1 MERSQW
7 AITRLI
13 KSMFIPKYTTTMK
26 LGNVCALLFT
36 IAAPT
41 SAGALKLL
49 EHDILAAEGVF
60 KLGFHLAA
68 NGLPSPGTCTLDKL
82 SIRREW

>member
-1 MERSQW
+1 
-7 AITRLI
+7 
-13 KSMFIPKYTTTMK
+13 MK
-26 LGNVCALLFT
+26 LENLFALLLT

-41 SAGALKLL
+41 GAGALKLL
-49 EHDILAAEGVF
+49 EHDILAAEGVL
-60 KLGFHLAA
+60 KLGFHLLA

>member
-1 MERSQW
+1 
-7 AITRLI
+7 
-13 KSMFIPKYTTTMK
+13 MK
-26 LGNVCALLFT
+26 PGNVFALLFT

-41 SAGALKLL
+41 GAGALKLL

-68 NGLPSPGTCTLDKL
+68 NGLPSPAPAHLTSCRFGENGEFSFCLSGRSNIDTKL
-82 SIRREW
+82 GVP

>member
-1 MERSQW
+1 
-7 AITRLI
+7 
-13 KSMFIPKYTTTMK
+13 MK
-26 LGNVCALLFT
+26 LGNVFALLFA

-41 SAGALKLL
+41 GADALKLL

-60 KLGFHLAA
+60 KLGFYLAA